1 MKHSGFF
8 RIMAAAVVLALLML
22 AIPIT
27 PALGVVGILSLSAT
41 SASPGTAI
49 SVVTASSTGFG
60 GNQIGGV
67 VWFDSNNNTALDTG
81 EPYVAASTNGSG
93 QLVAAGS
100 IPVPN
105 LPLGT
110 ACSMRAAIPSDG
122 TGDTAVTAFTIIP
135 GITATPSPA
144 NVGDTITVAGSGFS
158 SSVGVT
164 IYYDTTSVGT
174 KTCDSYGAFT
184 GFTFTVPAS
193 VEGSHTVKA
202 QETSTPTNNDTATL
216 EVDPDIAINPTS
228 GAVSDTIT
236 LTGDGFDASST
247 VTITFDGTAVVTSP
261 ATVTTSSVGTLPT
274 TTFTVP
280 ESSRGSHTVK
290 AQDAGTNYDT
300 ATFTV
305 GQKITINPTSGPSGA
320 TATVTGTGFAASSTI
335 TIKYN
340 NVVVTTS
347 PATVTTNTSGNFSA
361 TFTVPAGDAGTYVVQ
376 ASDASANSA
385 TANYEVTTSATI
397 SQTTSETAP
406 GHVGMSLTITGVG
419 FTPNHAVTVIYE
431 TTPVTLVTVNSD
443 ASGNFTATFTIPAS
457 EGGEH
462 TITVS
467 DGTITKEFDF
477 YMEENAPPTPEL
489 VAPIEGEKSEKEAVF
504 EWEEVDDVEPASDPV
519 TYDLQVATSDS
530 FTAATRVINET
541 GLEDAEYTIP
551 EDDKLESRG
560 EDEPYYWRV
569 RAVDAASNAS
579 DWSEPETFTVGWSF
593 QFTGWVVWVTMVVV
607 AIVFFF
613 LGLWIGR
620 RGGGGEYY

>member
-1 MKHSGFF
+1 MKHTRFF
-8 RIMAAAVVLALLML
+8 RILAAAVVLALLML

-27 PALGVVGILSLSAT
+27 PAMGAAVLVISPT

-49 SVVTASSTGFG
+49 SVVTASSTGFTPG
-60 GNQIGGV
+60 LTGGV
-67 VWFDSNNNTALDTG
+67 VWFDTNDNGDVDTG
-81 EPYVAASTNGSG
+81 EPYLAASTNTLG

-100 IPVPN
+100 LVVPTR
-105 LPLGT
+105 PLGT
-110 ACSMRAAIPSDG
+110 ACSVRAAIPSDG
-122 TGDTAVTAFTIIP
+122 TGDTAVTPFTIIP
-135 GITATPSPA
+135 GITATPSTA
-144 NVGDTITVAGSGFS
+144 NVGDTITVAGGGFNG
-158 SSVGVT
+158 SVSVT

-174 KTCDSYGAFT
+174 KTTDSYGSFT
-184 GFTFTVPAS
+184 GFTFAVPAS

-202 QETSTPTNNDTATL
+202 QETSTPTNDDTVTL
-216 EVDPDIAINPTS
+216 EIDPDVAINPTS
-228 GAVSDTIT
+228 GAVGDTIT
-236 LTGDGFDASST
+236 VTGDGFDASST

-320 TATVTGTGFAASSTI
+320 TVTVTGTGFAASSTI

-347 PATVTTNTSGNFSA
+347 PATVTTNTAGNFSA

-376 ASDASANSA
+376 ASDASTNTA
-385 TANYEVTTSATI
+385 TANYEATTSATI

-406 GHVGMSLTITGVG
+406 GHVGMSLTITGLG
-419 FTPNHAVTVIYE
+419 FTPSHAVTVIYE

-443 ASGNFTATFTIPAS
+443 TSGNFTAIFTIPAS

-504 EWEEVDDVEPASDPV
+504 EWEEVDDVEPASIPV

-569 RAVDAASNAS
+569 RAVDAASNES
-579 DWSEPETFTVGWSF
+579 EWSEPETFTVGWSF

-613 LGLWIGR
+613 IGLWIGR